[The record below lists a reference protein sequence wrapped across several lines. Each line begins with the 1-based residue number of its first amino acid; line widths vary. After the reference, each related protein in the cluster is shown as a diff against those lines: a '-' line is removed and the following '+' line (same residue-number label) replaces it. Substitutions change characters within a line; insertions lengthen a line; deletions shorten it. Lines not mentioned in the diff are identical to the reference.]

1 MTTAK
6 RTLPYVLT
14 LSAFAVAE
22 ILLSAFV
29 FPLVAK
35 NATAA
40 ELFSLLSA
48 LLAVVPPFL
57 AIGVSVPLLRTR
69 PFSYALF
76 PMGVYAAI
84 DLFTAVPLSLISYS
98 AASSAPYGLLLA
110 SYMITSAVTSLL
122 FLGALLL
129 GYALFMNGKPFTDA
143 SARIFDISDVGAR
156 PVLLIATMLTL
167 YHLVREIIGM
177 VRYAQDKLFV
187 LSARDLL
194 FMLLYLIFFLL
205 LGVFSFAVGRI
216 SERIFPPLLLED
228 GEDTEEAD
236 DYEE

>member
-6 RTLPYVLT
+6 RTLPYALT
-14 LSAFAVAE
+14 LFAFSLLE

-29 FPLVAK
+29 SPLVAK

-40 ELFSLLSA
+40 ELFSLVTA

-57 AIGVSVPLLRTR
+57 ATGTAVALLRTR
-69 PFSYALF
+69 TFSYALF

-98 AASSAPYGLLLA
+98 AATSAPYGLLLA

-122 FLGALLL
+122 FLAALLL
-129 GYALFMNGKPFTDA
+129 GYALFMNGKPVAEA
-143 SARIFDISDVGAR
+143 SARILDTSDAGAR
-156 PVLLIATMLTL
+156 PVLLSAALLTL
-167 YHLVREIIGM
+167 YHLVREVVGM

-205 LGVFSFAVGRI
+205 LGVFSFAVGRL
-216 SERIFPPLLLED
+216 SERLFPVLLIEED
-228 GEDTEEAD
+228 AEDESE